1 MDFRSALTGLQSLQ
15 GETLGEPEI
24 CVAVIDGPVDLTH
37 PCFED
42 ADLHRIETLV
52 QDPAGSGRMS
62 AHGTHVA
69 SLIFGQPNSPVPGV
83 APRCTGLIVPVF
95 RDYQEGHLPQL
106 DLARAIEQAV
116 QYGAH
121 VISVSG
127 GERSPNGQADAMLER
142 ALRLCKE
149 SNVLVVAA
157 AGNDGCECL
166 HVPAAIPSALAV
178 GALGDNGEPLGI
190 NNWGEAYRANG
201 VLAPGE
207 KIVGAAPGGDTAS
220 RTGSSF
226 ATPLVAGVAALLLSV
241 QRRSEGRVDPRGVA
255 DAILR
260 TATACHPPAAPECRR
275 YLAGVLNIP
284 GAHAYIRRGGKTTV
298 ADLDTAQTSAQ
309 AVGLATGPADLS
321 ASGAQEGVDLA
332 ASAGVP
338 AAVVATAAEPS
349 VAKTNN
355 AGVSAAAA
363 PAGAGHSAAGET
375 CGCGGVKTS
384 ENCSCQGAAATPA
397 ATATAAATV
406 VAAVTPSYAYALGTI
421 GFDFGTEARR
431 DTFRQS
437 MPDAIQRAPDGTE
450 IQVAPNPYDVFQLTD
465 YLDSRPSEST
475 KIIWTLNLDLTP
487 IYALEA
493 EVAYPEEVYEK
504 LRTALRLEALPQDNP
519 QFVSRVSIPGVMAN
533 RSVRL
538 FSGQVIPVVVVQP
551 RGLFSWNEPSLVNSV
566 VDTVTADRADTDEAP
581 ALSPEHMRQ
590 LVRIFLD
597 KVYFECRNLGLSPP
611 DRALNFAAT
620 NAFQFGTGIL
630 RGFLSG
636 RLVPGGENSI
646 YTLDSIDV
654 SKSPY
659 CRVGSDCYDVLIK
672 WFDPENERRAKSV
685 FQFTIDVSDE
695 LPVTLAPA
703 HQYFMT

>member
-15 GETLGEPEI
+15 RDTLGEPEI
-24 CVAVIDGPVDLTH
+24 RVAVVDGPVDFNH
-37 PCFED
+37 PCFEG
-42 ADLHRIETLV
+42 ADLRRVDTLV

-83 APRCTGLIVPVF
+83 APKCTGLIVPVF
-95 RDYQEGHLPQL
+95 RDYKEGHLPQL

-116 QYGAH
+116 QQGAH

-142 ALRLCKE
+142 ALRMCEE

-178 GALGDNGEPLGI
+178 GALGDNGEPLVI
-190 NNWGEAYRANG
+190 SNWGEAYRANG

-207 KIVGAAPGGDTAS
+207 EIVGAAPGGSTAA

-241 QRRSEGRVDPRGVA
+241 QRRSETRIDPRGVA
-255 DAILR
+255 EAILR
-260 TATACHPPAAPECRR
+260 TATACHPPDALECRR

-284 GAHAYIRRGGKTTV
+284 GARAYIRKGGKTTV

-309 AVGLATGPADLS
+309 AVELATGPAGLG
-321 ASGAQEGVDLA
+321 ASGAQEGGVLA
-332 ASAGVP
+332 AVGVP
-338 AAVVATAAEPS
+338 VDASPTAAEPS
-349 VAKTNN
+349 VARTND
-355 AGVSAAAA
+355 AGVTTAAAGH
-363 PAGAGHSAAGET
+363 PAAEQT
-375 CGCGGVKTS
+375 CGCGGVKSS
-384 ENCSCQGAAATPA
+384 ENCSCQGAAAPPA

-406 VAAVTPSYAYALGTI
+406 VAAVTPSYVFALGMI

-437 MPDAIQRAPDGTE
+437 MPDAVQQTPAGTE
-450 IQVAPNPYDVFQLTD
+450 IRVAPNPYDVFQLTD
-465 YLDSRPSEST
+465 YLNSRPSEST
-475 KIIWTLNLDLTP
+475 KLIWTLNLDLTP
-487 IYALEA
+487 VYALEA
-493 EVAYPEEVYEK
+493 EVAYPEEVYAK
-504 LRTALRLEALPQDNP
+504 LRDALRLEAMPHDDP
-519 QFVSRVSIPGVMAN
+519 SFVSRVSIPGVMAN

-538 FSGQVIPVVVVQP
+538 FSGQVVPVVVVQP
-551 RGLFSWNEPSLVNSV
+551 RGLYSWNEKSLVDAVLDQVMQRRKDV
-566 VDTVTADRADTDEAP
+566 VDEI
-581 ALSPEHMRQ
+581 SPERVRQ

-620 NAFQFGTGIL
+620 NAFQFASGIL
-630 RGFLSG
+630 PGILSG
-636 RLVPGGENSI
+636 DLVPGGERSL

-659 CRVGSDCYDVLIK
+659 CRVGSDCYDVLVK
-672 WFDPENERRAKSV
+672 WFDPESERRAKSV

-703 HQYFMT
+703 HQYLMT